1 MTMRADVERDTA
13 SGDDAYGGPPAPAFT
28 TLATIPCF
36 VYSKQRRE
44 ITDGGKTAMVEDLR
58 ALFALG
64 ADVQEGDEIASVKDR
79 LGVETLSGRFQI
91 ETIQR
96 KHRHLEA
103 GLLRVQ

>member
-1 MTMRADVERDTA
+1 MRADVERDAAT
-13 SGDDAYGGPPAPAFT
+13 GTDAYGGAVKPNYQAWA
-28 TLATIPCF
+28 TLPCF

-44 ITDGGKTAMVEDLR
+44 VTDGEKTALVEDLR

-79 LGVETLSGRFQI
+79 QGAEIMSGRFQI
-91 ETIQR
+91 ETVQR
-96 KHRHLEA
+96 KHRHIEA